1 MSDTIDLNCDM
12 GESFGAWP
20 MGDDAAVMPWITSA
34 NIACG
39 FHAGDFMTMQK
50 TVALAKKHSAV
61 VGAHISLPDLQGF
74 GRREMRVSPDE
85 AYAMSLYQIG
95 ALQAVA
101 RAQGVRV
108 AHVKPH
114 GALYNM
120 AARDRALA
128 DAVARAVRDADEEM
142 ILVGLAGSE
151 LIRAAEAI
159 GVRVAHEAFADRR
172 YEGDGSLTPRREA
185 DAVIHDVDDAV
196 AQAVHIAKNG
206 KVDSRAGAIVI
217 RADTICVHGDRENA
231 GVFAQKLR
239 ETLEGA
245 GIVVKAL

>member
-1 MSDTIDLNCDM
+1 
-12 GESFGAWP
+12 
-20 MGDDAAVMPWITSA
+20 
-34 NIACG
+34 
-39 FHAGDFMTMQK
+39 
-50 TVALAKKHSAV
+50 
-61 VGAHISLPDLQGF
+61 
-74 GRREMRVSPDE
+74 
-85 AYAMSLYQIG
+85 
-95 ALQAVA
+95 
-101 RAQGVRV
+101 
-108 AHVKPH
+108 
-114 GALYNM
+114 
-120 AARDRALA
+120 
-128 DAVARAVRDADEEM
+128 VRDANEEM

-151 LIRAAEAI
+151 LIRAAQTI

-206 KVDSRAGAIVI
+206 KVDSRAGAIGI